1 MRPEKSL
8 YIIYV
13 YDEGGTI
20 GAKKFNAAR
29 KVQTKKLFHA
39 FIWNIDNYAFL
50 YRALKLSVQQ
60 FMQI

>member
-13 YDEGGTI
+13 YDKGGTN

-29 KVQTKKLFHA
+29 KVQTKKIILCIH
-39 FIWNIDNYAFL
+39 L
-50 YRALKLSVQQ
+50 EH
-60 FMQI
+60 